1 MCESHN
7 ISSRVWETRPSPHPL
22 RVPSPLASSA
32 HLGRC
37 EQLNEL
43 LGRIGRHYFYQAS
56 QALLRIAGDL
66 DLLGSPVALFGNL
79 GSGVMLYHTRWRCS
93 PLPPHIPPP
102 TSSKTSPPS
111 LTPPSL
117 LKVRDFFYE
126 PANALIY
133 SPRELH
139 HAVAKGTLS
148 LMRNTVF
155 STVNA
160 TSKVSGT
167 LGKGLAALSMDDAFV
182 RRRAARMAAQRPK
195 TIAQV
200 PPSLLLHSRG
210 VYINAFIHLT

>member
-1 MCESHN
+1 M
-7 ISSRVWETRPSPHPL
+7 
-22 RVPSPLASSA
+22 
-32 HLGRC
+32 
-37 EQLNEL
+37 
-43 LGRIGRHYFYQAS
+43 
-56 QALLRIAGDL
+56 
-66 DLLGSPVALFGNL
+66 
-79 GSGVMLYHTRWRCS
+79 
-93 PLPPHIPPP
+93 
-102 TSSKTSPPS
+102 
-111 LTPPSL
+111 
-117 LKVRDFFYE
+117 RDFFYE

-200 PPSLLLHSRG
+200 PPSLLHSCG
-210 VYINAFIHLT
+210 EIINAFVHLT